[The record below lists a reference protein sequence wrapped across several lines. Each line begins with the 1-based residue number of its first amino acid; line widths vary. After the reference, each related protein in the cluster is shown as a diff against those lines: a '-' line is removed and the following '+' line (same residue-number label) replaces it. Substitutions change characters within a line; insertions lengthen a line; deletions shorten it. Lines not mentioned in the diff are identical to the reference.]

1 MDFIL
6 IQEMTY
12 EETIDFLFNQLAM
25 YQRIGSSAYKPGLGN
40 ALRLDEAF
48 GSPSRKLKSVHIAGT
63 NGKGSTAHTLAAILQ
78 SAGYRTGLYT
88 SPHLVDFRERIRVDG
103 EKISKDA
110 VVDFTER
117 YLAMNLGIR
126 PSFFELTM
134 TMAFEYFCN
143 MDVDIAVI
151 ETGLGGRLDSTN
163 IITPLLSI
171 ITNISYDHMA
181 MLGNTLKEIAYEKAG
196 IIKPG
201 IPVVIGEA
209 QQETRKVFSDKAAEV
224 GAPIR
229 FASEDRMMTSCRKK
243 DGGLLY
249 EGTPFGTIRGELA
262 GNCQEKNA
270 ATIMASVEELR
281 KCSLSISDE
290 AVAEGFANVCE
301 LTGLAGRWMKVA
313 DNPLTICDTGHNIG
327 GWEYISAQLSDFKG
341 CKRIV
346 VGFAN
351 DKDISAILAL
361 ISRIPDVTMY
371 AAQASVPRALPSSDL
386 VGKAEE
392 AGIRAIDGGPVKNA
406 YLMAREDCTIDDILF
421 VGGSN
426 FVVADFLEYVHK

>member
-1 MDFIL
+1 MDIIL
-6 IQEMTY
+6 TQEMTY
-12 EETIDFLFNQLAM
+12 EDTIDFLFNQLAM

-40 ALRLDEAF
+40 ALKLDEAF

-78 SAGYRTGLYT
+78 CAGYRTGLYT
-88 SPHLVDFRERIRVDG
+88 SPHLVDFRERIRVNG

-117 YLAMNLGIR
+117 YLAMNLDIR

-134 TMAFEYFCN
+134 TMAFEYFVK

-163 IITPLLSI
+163 IITPQLCI
-171 ITNISYDHMA
+171 ITNISYDHVA
-181 MLGNTLKEIAYEKAG
+181 MLGNTLPEIASEKAG
-196 IIKPG
+196 IIKHG

-209 QQETRKVFSDKAAEV
+209 QEETRKVFCDKATEV

-229 FASEDRMMTSCRKK
+229 FASEDRMMTDCRREG
-243 DGGLLY
+243 DGLLY
-249 EGTPFGTIRGELA
+249 DGTPFGKIHGELA

-270 ATIMASVEELR
+270 ATIMASIEELR
-281 KCSLSISDE
+281 KCGMIISDN
-290 AVAEGFANVCE
+290 AVAEGFARVCE

-313 DNPLTICDTGHNIG
+313 DTPLTICDTGHNIG
-327 GWEYISAQLSDFKG
+327 GWEYISAQLRGHKG
-341 CKRIV
+341 AKRIV

-351 DKDISAILAL
+351 DKDISGILEL

-371 AAQASVPRALPSSDL
+371 AAQASVPRALQSAEL
-386 VGKAEE
+386 VKKAAQ
-392 AGIRAIDGGPVKNA
+392 AGISAIDGGPVQNA
-406 YLMAREDCTIDDILF
+406 YLMAKADCTADDMLF

-426 FVVADFLEYVHK
+426 FVVADFLECLNQ